1 MKNIYKYLF
10 CSLLVTSFSCSSQL
24 TSISN
29 DATITDKS
37 LLGPKGGG
45 TIDPKI
51 TSGQT
56 ILNYKR
62 GFNTL
67 VLTIKLGSSSSFT
80 TKDASTSTTDTSKS
94 TTTNTNSNDTTKSE
108 DSLDKITTEISV
120 NGEETKFDINKDKL
134 SNNEHKINITGLKDG
149 DIINAESRAYDKNG
163 KIVGSENI
171 KDKKIDKEFD
181 SIDFNINLSINITNT
196 NTQNVTVNQSQTVTG
211 PNITINLPQPQNQQP
226 QNPQPQT
233 PPPQPNNTTTQ
244 SINNVSSNC
253 ITPSMPDHK
262 VVLSDNSTV
271 IICPKPELRNGFDMT
286 SCLQPDSN
294 FKVTL
299 KDGKVLQLCPPN

>member
-29 DATITDKS
+29 DSSITDKS

-80 TKDASTSTTDTSKS
+80 TKDTSS

-120 NGEETKFDINKDKL
+120 NGEETKFDITKDKL

-196 NTQNVTVNQSQTVTG
+196 QNVTVNQSQTVTG
-211 PNITINLPQPQNQQP
+211 PNITINLPQPQN
-226 QNPQPQT
+226 PQPQT

-244 SINNVSSNC
+244 SVNNVSSNC